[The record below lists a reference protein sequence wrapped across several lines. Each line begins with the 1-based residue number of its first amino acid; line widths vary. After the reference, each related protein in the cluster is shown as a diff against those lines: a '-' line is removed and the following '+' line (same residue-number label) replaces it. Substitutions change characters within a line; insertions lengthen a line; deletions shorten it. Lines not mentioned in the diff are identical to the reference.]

1 MLLLLLQIISWLN
14 RYAMF
19 TDGKPRWLQGT
30 KCSRA
35 MINCYAC
42 QEENDT
48 FLIGSNWKHHWKLLK
63 HCYNV
68 QLVPTG
74 NSTGKYY
81 NTGGDHDFPQQCQ
94 ALLSHNGRQ
103 GNCKLI
109 RPGFGPPPKGRS
121 RTFFQRITT
130 SSITFR

>member
-1 MLLLLLQIISWLN
+1 
-14 RYAMF
+14 MF
-19 TDGKPRWLQGT
+19 TDGNADVVAGDQVL
-30 KCSRA
+30 RA
-35 MINCYAC
+35 MINCYVY

-74 NSTGKYY
+74 NSTVKYY
-81 NTGGDHDFPQQCQ
+81 NTGGDRDFTQQCQ
-94 ALLSHNGRQ
+94 ALLSQNGLQ

-109 RPGFGPPPKGRS
+109 GPGFGPPPKGRS
-121 RTFFQRITT
+121 RTFFQRITS
-130 SSITFR
+130 SSITF